1 MSKWVHSTHSPAWSI
16 SAQAV
21 AVETSSRLTTPT
33 SPVEAQG
40 ESSTNSP
47 MAAMATCS
55 VSSGSE
61 SEMSVSDCAAN
72 VEELA
77 DSEALTPAG
86 KGKGKGP
93 TKGKG
98 PAKGKGKRQEPT
110 GASIGGGAPSTR
122 GNSNATQCNLEKSR
136 WVKVGPMPSILV
148 TGNLF
153 RAGPDMWVVAH
164 LEGWK
169 MKLMIYIYSS
179 IFTQGFPYE
188 YGFSL
193 CNGSGSCMNNTFLTT
208 ITRWKLQGVAAVV
221 FK

>member
-98 PAKGKGKRQEPT
+98 PAKGKGKGKSPQVPPLVEVPQVPEATATPPSATWKSLDGWRLVQCLNS
-110 GASIGGGAPSTR
+110 GDWKSISCR
-122 GNSNATQCNLEKSR
+122 SR
-136 WVKVGPMPSILV
+136 HVSCSSLGRLKDE
-148 TGNLF
+148 
-153 RAGPDMWVVAH
+153 ADD
-164 LEGWK
+164 
-169 MKLMIYIYSS
+169 IYI
-179 IFTQGFPYE
+179 
-188 YGFSL
+188 
-193 CNGSGSCMNNTFLTT
+193 
-208 ITRWKLQGVAAVV
+208 
-221 FK
+221 